1 MEMGPISE
9 WVAGISEFLA
19 VCVALFLPYYHKRKE
34 EQRKVRNLKTAIKKL
49 GAEAMVGDQDAIK
62 ALNIYLIVSFL
73 SDTNADIEALVTQG
87 RELLDQIKKLP
98 AKTDGTYEEAM
109 TKAKLLLNQIS

>member
-1 MEMGPISE
+1 MEMDPVSE
-9 WVAGISEFLA
+9 WGAGLSEFLA
-19 VCVALFLPYYHKRKE
+19 VCVALFLPYYHKRKK

-49 GAEAMVGDQDAIK
+49 GAEVIAGDQDATK
-62 ALNIYLIVSFL
+62 VLNIYLVVSFL
-73 SDTNADIEALVTQG
+73 SDTNADIEALVIQG

-98 AKTDGTYEEAM
+98 AKTDGTYDEAM

>member
-1 MEMGPISE
+1 M
-9 WVAGISEFLA
+9 
-19 VCVALFLPYYHKRKE
+19 LPYYHRRKK

-49 GAEAMVGDQDAIK
+49 SAEVIAGDQDAIK

-73 SDTNADIEALVTQG
+73 SDTNADIEALVIQG

-98 AKTDGTYEEAM
+98 AKTNGTYDEAM

>member
-1 MEMGPISE
+1 M
-9 WVAGISEFLA
+9 
-19 VCVALFLPYYHKRKE
+19 
-34 EQRKVRNLKTAIKKL
+34 KTAIKKL
-49 GAEAMVGDQDAIK
+49 GAEVIAGDQDAIK

-87 RELLDQIKKLP
+87 REWLDQVKKLP

-109 TKAKLLLNQIS
+109 IKAKLLLNQIS

>member
-1 MEMGPISE
+1 M
-9 WVAGISEFLA
+9 
-19 VCVALFLPYYHKRKE
+19 LPYYHKRKK
-34 EQRKVRNLKTAIKKL
+34 EQRKVRNLKTVIKKL
-49 GAEAMVGDQDAIK
+49 GAEVIAGDQDAIK

-98 AKTDGTYEEAM
+98 AKTDSTYEEAM

>member
-19 VCVALFLPYYHKRKE
+19 VCVALFLPYYQKRKK

-49 GAEAMVGDQDAIK
+49 GAEVIAGDQDAIK
-62 ALNIYLIVSFL
+62 ALNIY
-73 SDTNADIEALVTQG
+73 
-87 RELLDQIKKLP
+87 
-98 AKTDGTYEEAM
+98 
-109 TKAKLLLNQIS
+109 

>member
-1 MEMGPISE
+1 M
-9 WVAGISEFLA
+9 
-19 VCVALFLPYYHKRKE
+19 LPYYHKRKK
-34 EQRKVRNLKTAIKKL
+34 EQRKVRNLKTVIKKL
-49 GAEAMVGDQDAIK
+49 GAEVIAGDQDATK
-62 ALNIYLIVSFL
+62 VLNIYLIVSFL